1 MASDN
6 RELNQ
11 VPAGQDGGD
20 DDVIDLR
27 QLWVTLMRHKW
38 GIITLPL
45 LVVMLVYLYV
55 STLTPIYRGTSSL
68 LIEPDTGNVVGIQ
81 GVDSMAASR
90 EYLQTQ
96 FELLKSRG
104 LAERVVNELGL
115 ADHPEFD
122 PAQQEPPLID
132 LAVLTDWRGWI
143 TALGL
148 DGMIPVTEPEDL
160 NAQTLSEAQ
169 RRERIV
175 SAFRSRVTVEP
186 RRNTQLVDIQVEM
199 ADAATAAEA
208 ANALANGYIE
218 RQLQARLDMT
228 EQATGWM
235 SNRMADLK
243 DQLDSSER
251 RLQAYV
257 EEQDLVDMDGVTT
270 VEASELSQLN
280 ERLVDARQD
289 FARAEN
295 QYQQIAGVTEANWR
309 EQATV
314 PVVRSNSLVSEALSA
329 ESAARAKV
337 DELSQRYG
345 PRHPTMIE
353 AQDELNAA
361 TETLRSQVQ
370 QVVASIEQDYE
381 LARTNLRS
389 LESAFDD
396 NREAIREVQQKEFRF
411 RELEREVETNRTLYN
426 TFLNRLKETTATA
439 DVEDANAR
447 VVDNAVVPRSPV
459 KPRKAQ
465 ISLIAGVLAFMAAI
479 GLALLREQFDNRI
492 RGSAEVESKL
502 GIPMLGLLPLQK
514 KSVERNQIARLFTRD
529 RDKAFSEAVRTIRTG
544 VVLSGLDNP
553 HKIIVVTSSTPGEG
567 KTSLASNLAASL
579 GQMERVLLLEAD
591 MRKPTFRRIF
601 EFDQDRPGLAD
612 VAAGNATSEQ
622 AIQSFDG
629 IDVMACGTIPP
640 NPLEL
645 VSSQRFT
652 DLLEKLD
659 QQYDRIVID
668 APPVQ
673 AVSDPLVLSTHANTV
688 IYMVK
693 SDATPVPL
701 VRKGLERL
709 AEVNA
714 PIAGIVLDH
723 VDVKKSRKYGY
734 GYGYGGKYG
743 AEGYYDYYGY
753 SSAGRS

>member
-1 MASDN
+1 MDPGETPRNRASEYED
-6 RELNQ
+6 ES
-11 VPAGQDGGD
+11 
-20 DDVIDLR
+20 IDLR
-27 QLWVTLMRHKW
+27 KLWVTLMRHKW

-45 LVVMLVYLYV
+45 LVAMLVYLYV
-55 STLTPIYRGTSSL
+55 STLTPIYRGTSTL

-81 GVDSMAASR
+81 GVDSMSASR

-96 FELLKSRG
+96 FELLKSRR
-104 LAERVVNELGL
+104 LVADVVDQLDL

-122 PAQQEPPLID
+122 PSQQDAGLID
-132 LAVLTDWRGWI
+132 TAALTDWRGWV

-148 DGMIPVTEPEDL
+148 DDFVPVAEPGDD
-160 NAQTLSEAQ
+160 NAGPSTAEQ
-169 RRERIV
+169 RRQRAIGGLLGRISV
-175 SAFRSRVTVEP
+175 AP
-186 RRNTQLVDIQVEM
+186 RRNTHLVDISVEM
-199 ADAATAAEA
+199 SDPVAAAEA
-208 ANALANGYIE
+208 ATAVATTYIE

-243 DQLDSSER
+243 DQLDASER

-280 ERLVDARQD
+280 SRLVDARQD

-361 TETLRSQVQ
+361 TETLRSQVE
-370 QVVASIEQDYE
+370 QVVASIQQDYE

-439 DVEDANAR
+439 DVEDPNAR
-447 VVDNAVVPRSPV
+447 VIENATVSGAPV
-459 KPRKAQ
+459 KPQKSRNA
-465 ISLIAGVLAFMAAI
+465 LIAGVLAFMAAI

-502 GIPMLGLLPLQK
+502 GMPMLGLLPLQK
-514 KSVERNQIARLFTRD
+514 KVSHRNQIARLFSRD
-529 RDKAFSEAVRTIRTG
+529 RDKGFSEAVRTIRTG

-553 HKIIVVTSSTPGEG
+553 HKIIVVTSSVPDEG

-591 MRKPTFRRIF
+591 MRRPSFRRIF

-612 VAAGNATSEQ
+612 VTAGNATSEQ
-622 AIQSFDG
+622 AIQCFDG
-629 IDVMACGTIPP
+629 IDVMACGTTPP

-753 SSAGRS
+753 SGPGRS

>member
-1 MASDN
+1 MAGDN
-6 RELNQ
+6 NDPRGVQGAQES
-11 VPAGQDGGD
+11 VD

-27 QLWVTLMRHKW
+27 KLWVTLMRHKW
-38 GIITLPL
+38 AIITLPL
-45 LVVMLVYLYV
+45 LVVMFVYLYV
-55 STLTPIYRGTSSL
+55 STLTPIYRGTTTL
-68 LIEPDTGNVVGIQ
+68 LIEPDNGNVVGIQ
-81 GVDSMAASR
+81 GVNSMAASR

-104 LAERVVNELGL
+104 LAEKVVRELNL
-115 ADHPEFD
+115 VDHPEFD
-122 PAQQEPPLID
+122 PAQQEAPLVD
-132 LAVLTDWRGWI
+132 LAALTDWRGWVV
-143 TALGL
+143 ALGL
-148 DGMIPVTEPEDL
+148 DSLIPVAEPDDAGAEPL
-160 NAQTLSEAQ
+160 TLEQ
-169 RRERIV
+169 RRERVV
-175 SAFRSRVTVEP
+175 SGLRSRVSVEP

-199 ADAATAAEA
+199 ADPATAADI

-218 RQLQARLDMT
+218 RQLQGRLEMT

-235 SNRMADLK
+235 TDRMADLK
-243 DQLDSSER
+243 DQLDASEQR
-251 RLQAYV
+251 MQAYV
-257 EEQDLVDMDGVTT
+257 EEEDLIDMDGVTT
-270 VEASELSQLN
+270 VEASELSQIN

-295 QYQQIAGVTEANWR
+295 QYRQISDVVDGDWR

-314 PVVRSNSLVSEALSA
+314 PVVRSNSLVSEALSSEA
-329 ESAARAKV
+329 EARAKV

-361 TETLRSQVQ
+361 TETLRSQVE

-389 LESAFDD
+389 LEASFEN
-396 NREAIREVQQKEFRF
+396 NREAIRAVQSKEFQF

-447 VVDNAVVPRSPV
+447 VVDNAIVPRAPV

-465 ISLIAGVLAFMAAI
+465 ISLIAGVLAFMGAI
-479 GLALLREQFDNRI
+479 GLALLREQFDNRL
-492 RGSAEVESKL
+492 RGSADVEDKIGL
-502 GIPMLGLLPLQK
+502 PMLGLLPLQK
-514 KSVERNQIARLFTRD
+514 KSTDRKQLARLFISD
-529 RDKAFSEAVRTIRTG
+529 REKAFSEAVRTIRTG

-567 KTSLASNLAASL
+567 KTSLASNLAAAL

-591 MRKPTFRRIF
+591 MRRPTFRRIF
-601 EFDQDRPGLAD
+601 AFDQDRPGLAD
-612 VAAGNATSEQ
+612 VAAGNTRSED
-622 AIQSFDG
+622 AIQCFDG
-629 IDVMACGTIPP
+629 IDVMGCGTIPP

-645 VSSQRFT
+645 LSSRRFT
-652 DLLEKLD
+652 ELLEKLD

-693 SDATPVPL
+693 ADATPVPL
-701 VRKGLERL
+701 VRKGIERL

-714 PIAGIVLDH
+714 PLAGIVLDH
-723 VDVKKSRKYGY
+723 VDVRKSRKYGY
-734 GYGYGGKYG
+734 GYGDKYGGD
-743 AEGYYDYYGY
+743 GYYDHYGY
-753 SSAGRS
+753 SSAGRT

>member
-1 MASDN
+1 MTSEN
-6 RELNQ
+6 RRPVEEA
-11 VPAGQDGGD
+11 VDE
-20 DDVIDLR
+20 DVIDLR
-27 QLWVTLMRHKW
+27 KLWVTLMRHKW

-45 LVVMLVYLYV
+45 LVAMLVYLYV
-55 STLTPIYRGTSSL
+55 STLTPIYRGTSTL

-81 GVDSMAASR
+81 GVESMAASR
-90 EYLQTQ
+90 EYLETQ

-104 LAERVVNELGL
+104 LAEDVVAQLNL

-122 PAQQEPPLID
+122 PAQQEPPLVD
-132 LAVLTDWRGWI
+132 LAALADWRGWVN
-143 TALGL
+143 ALGL
-148 DGMIPVTEPEDL
+148 EDVIPTTRPEDL
-160 NAQTLSEAQ
+160 APSELGPDA
-169 RRERIV
+169 RFERAV
-175 SAFRSRVTVEP
+175 NQFRGRVTVEP
-186 RRNTQLVDIQVEM
+186 RRNTQLVDIQVDM
-199 ADAATAAEA
+199 AAPATAADA
-208 ANALANGYIE
+208 SNALANGYIE

-235 SNRMADLK
+235 SRRMAELK

-257 EEQDLVDMDGVTT
+257 EQEDLVDMDGVTT

-295 QYQQIAGVTEANWR
+295 QYRQIADVADADWR

-314 PVVRSNSLVSEALSA
+314 PVVRSNPLVSDFLATEAQ
-329 ESAARAKV
+329 ARAQV

-353 AQDELNAA
+353 AQDELTAA
-361 TETLRSQVQ
+361 TESLRSQVE
-370 QVVASIEQDYE
+370 QVVASIEQDFQ
-381 LARTNLRS
+381 LARANLQS

-396 NREAIREVQQKEFRF
+396 NREAIREVQRKEFQF

-447 VVDNAVVPRSPV
+447 VVDTAIVPRTPV

-465 ISLIAGVLAFMAAI
+465 ITLIAAVLAFMGAI
-479 GLALLREQFDNRI
+479 GLALLREQFDNRV
-492 RGSAEVESKL
+492 RGSGDVQDKL
-502 GIPMLGLLPLQK
+502 GLPMLGLLPLQK
-514 KSVERNQIARLFTRD
+514 KRIDRKQMARLFTSDRD
-529 RDKAFSEAVRTIRTG
+529 RAFSEAVRTIRTG

-567 KTSLASNLAASL
+567 KTSLASNLAAAL

-601 EFDQDRPGLAD
+601 DFDQDRPGLAD
-612 VAAGNATSEQ
+612 VAAGNITSEE
-622 AIQSFDG
+622 AIQTFDG

-652 DLLEKLD
+652 ELLEKLD

-693 SDATPVPL
+693 ADATPVPL
-701 VRKGLERL
+701 IRKGIERL

-714 PIAGIVLDH
+714 PLAGIVLDH

-734 GYGYGGKYG
+734 GYGYKYG
-743 AEGYYDYYGY
+743 GEGYYDYYGY
-753 SSAGRS
+753 SSTGSR